1 MNDGLTSADDVESA
15 ITLQRQLQNLFAHG
29 GFIHKKWNSSEPLV
43 LQAILPELLESKEV
57 HSISGL
63 EKDYTK
69 TLGLEWNTATD
80 TFRVTVSRLPPSET
94 VTKRI
99 LVSDIVKVLNV
110 LGWFAPA
117 TVSMKILLQRV
128 LEL

>member
-1 MNDGLTSADDVESA
+1 M
-15 ITLQRQLQNLFAHG
+15 
-29 GFIHKKWNSSEPLV
+29 
-43 LQAILPELLESKEV
+43 

-80 TFRVTVSRLPPSET
+80 TFRVTVSRLLPSET

-99 LVSDIVKVLNV
+99 LVCDIAKVFDV
-110 LGWFAPA
+110 LGWFAPV

-128 LEL
+128 WEL